1 MNILKK
7 YWLAVLIGIL
17 FAAASLMIYKKLSKK
32 ELPPNLIAGV
42 GRIDGDLIALS
53 SKYPGKI
60 IKLYVSEGDPVRKN
74 QITALLESREYEA
87 QLQGIISQIKAKEKE
102 LDAKKVELEILKGT
116 LPEDVKKAQ
125 NSITA
130 GTALLKELD
139 KNIDSL
145 KKIVKQDDKDF
156 KRLKALYE
164 KNLVPKKRFEEIQ
177 LKLEVDKN
185 KLSSLIEKRK
195 QIVSEINTA
204 KSTLKQAE
212 TVLKKIEAFEKGI
225 SALESGIKALKAKK
239 RQIEAVVDQMKIKSP
254 ADGYVVDKIRNEGEV
269 VGAGMPVITV
279 VDPASFY
286 LKIYVDT
293 INNGKIKIGDKA
305 VIFLDA
311 FPDRPIPA
319 KVVRIA
325 KKAEFTPKEVA
336 VREDR
341 IQRVYAVHLKPDK
354 PQPVFKIGLPAV
366 GVISIDGKGLPK
378 SLKEIPEL

>member
-7 YWLAVLIGIL
+7 YWLVALIGIL
-17 FAAASLMIYKKLSKK
+17 FAAASFMIYKKLSKK

-60 IKLYVSEGDPVRKN
+60 IKLYVSEGNPVRKN
-74 QITALLESREYEA
+74 QIIAVLESREYKA
-87 QLQGIISQIKAKEKE
+87 QLQGVISQIKAKEKE
-102 LDAKKVELEILKGT
+102 LKAKKIELEILKGT

-125 NSITA
+125 NSVIA
-130 GTALLKELD
+130 GKSLLMELD

-145 KKIVKQDDKDF
+145 KKIVDQDERDYE
-156 KRLKALYE
+156 RLKALYE
-164 KNLVPKKRFEEIQ
+164 KNLIPKKRYEEIR

-204 KSTLKQAE
+204 KSTLRQAE

-225 SALESGIKALKAKK
+225 SALESGINALRAKK
-239 RQIEAVVDQMKIKSP
+239 KQIEAILDQMEIRSP
-254 ADGYVVDKIRNEGEV
+254 VDGYVVDKIRNEGEV
-269 VGAGMPVITV
+269 VGAGMPVVTV
-279 VDPASFY
+279 VDPKSLY

-293 INNGKIKIGDKA
+293 IENGKIKIGDKA

-319 KVVRIA
+319 RVVRIA

-341 IQRVYAVHLKPDK
+341 IQRVYAVHLKPEK
-354 PQPVFKIGLPAV
+354 PQPFFKIGLPAI

>member
-17 FAAASLMIYKKLSKK
+17 FAAASFMIYKKLSKK

-145 KKIVKQDDKDF
+145 KKIVEQDEKDF

-239 RQIEAVVDQMKIKSP
+239 RQIEAVIDQMKIRSP

-325 KKAEFTPKEVA
+325 KQAEFTPKEVA

-354 PQPVFKIGLPAV
+354 PQLVFKIGLPAI

>member
-7 YWLAVLIGIL
+7 YWLVALIGIL
-17 FAAASLMIYKKLSKK
+17 FAAASFMIYKKLSKK

-60 IKLYVSEGDPVRKN
+60 IKLYVSEGNPVRKN
-74 QITALLESREYEA
+74 QIIAVLESREYKA
-87 QLQGIISQIKAKEKE
+87 QLQGVISQIKAKEKE
-102 LDAKKVELEILKGT
+102 LKAKKIELEILKGT

-125 NSITA
+125 NSVIA
-130 GTALLKELD
+130 GKSLLMELD

-145 KKIVKQDDKDF
+145 KKIVDQDERDYE
-156 KRLKALYE
+156 RLKALYE
-164 KNLVPKKRFEEIQ
+164 KNLIPKKRYEEIR

-204 KSTLKQAE
+204 KSTLRQAE

-225 SALESGIKALKAKK
+225 SALESGINALRAKK
-239 RQIEAVVDQMKIKSP
+239 KQIEAILDQMEIRSP
-254 ADGYVVDKIRNEGEV
+254 VDGYVVDKIRNEGEV
-269 VGAGMPVITV
+269 VGAGMPVVTV
-279 VDPASFY
+279 VDPKSLY

-293 INNGKIKIGDKA
+293 IENGKIKIGDKA

-319 KVVRIA
+319 RVVRIA

-341 IQRVYAVHLKPDK
+341 IQRVYAVHLKPEK
-354 PQPVFKIGLPAV
+354 PQPFFKIGLPAI
-366 GVISIDGKGLPK
+366 G
-378 SLKEIPEL
+378 

>member
-7 YWLAVLIGIL
+7 YWLAFLIGFL
-17 FAAASLMIYKKLSKK
+17 FIVASFLIYKKLSTKQ
-32 ELPPNLIAGV
+32 LPPNLVAGV

-60 IKLYVSEGDPVRKN
+60 IKLYVSEGNPVRKN
-74 QITALLESREYEA
+74 QIIAVLESREYKA
-87 QLQGIISQIKAKEKE
+87 QLQGVISQIKAKEKE
-102 LDAKKVELEILKGT
+102 LKAKKIELEILKGT

-125 NSITA
+125 NSVIA
-130 GTALLKELD
+130 GKSLLMELD

-145 KKIVKQDDKDF
+145 KKIVDQDERDYE
-156 KRLKALYE
+156 RLKALYE
-164 KNLVPKKRFEEIQ
+164 KNLIPKKRYEEIR

-204 KSTLKQAE
+204 KSTLRQAE

-225 SALESGIKALKAKK
+225 SALESGINALRAKK
-239 RQIEAVVDQMKIKSP
+239 KQIEAILDQMEIRSP
-254 ADGYVVDKIRNEGEV
+254 VDGYVVDKIRNEGEV
-269 VGAGMPVITV
+269 VGAGMPVVTV
-279 VDPASFY
+279 VDPKSLY

-293 INNGKIKIGDKA
+293 IENGKIKIGDKA

-319 KVVRIA
+319 RVVRIA

-341 IQRVYAVHLKPDK
+341 IQRVYAVHLKPEK
-354 PQPVFKIGLPAV
+354 PQPFFKIGLPAI